1 MKFIDVILSVI
12 KSLFSSWITKFK
24 ENNPSG
30 FRVVGL
36 VLVAISGLSVWIIS
50 NGIAPQFDHIIEL
63 VGYAA
68 AGLAALF
75 GINQLAAGSKA
86 QVLSK
91 VGDELKAN
99 AAHTRT
105 ILLSLLFVAAFVAS
119 VWLFSKKVPNAPA
132 EETIYLSAA
141 PDAPVEAFSAPA
153 EISNPETGPQPI
165 RPYFVQVLYYRLDT
179 LSSVP
184 TGGLPSFRVI
194 VRRDVT
200 VDFPRVL
207 SSGIPPLS
215 LFQNVRVPGYPNQD
229 RIFNAIILN
238 Q

>member
-1 MKFIDVILSVI
+1 MKFIDVILSVL
-12 KSLFSSWITKFK
+12 KTLLSGWISRFK
-24 ENNPSG
+24 ENNPAG
-30 FRVVGL
+30 YRAVGVALVGVSMAVTFFIQNEVFPTIEPTL
-36 VLVAISGLSVWIIS
+36 VLI
-50 NGIAPQFDHIIEL
+50 Q
-63 VGYAA
+63 YAA
-68 AGLAALF
+68 AGLAVLF
-75 GINQLAAGSKA
+75 GINEVADSAKRQVQEGKNPSAALAFKWRAVVYLVLIIGGFIAIIHFGNKA
-86 QVLSK
+86 K
-91 VGDELKAN
+91 G
-99 AAHTRT
+99 
-105 ILLSLLFVAAFVAS
+105 
-119 VWLFSKKVPNAPA
+119 APA

-215 LFQNVRVPGYPNQD
+215 LFQNVLVPGYPNQD
-229 RIFNAIILN
+229 RVFNAIILN

>member
-86 QVLSK
+86 QVLSR

-105 ILLSLLFVAAFVAS
+105 ILLSLLFVAGFVAC
-119 VWLFSKKVPNAPA
+119 VWLFAKKVPNVPEQATAITPTGESLTLPTPEMDPA
-132 EETIYLSAA
+132 KPLTSYVVTVLASKIDTVTS
-141 PDAPVEAFSAPA
+141 
-153 EISNPETGPQPI
+153 IS
-165 RPYFVQVLYYRLDT
+165 
-179 LSSVP
+179 
-184 TGGLPSFRVI
+184 TGGLPS
-194 VRRDVT
+194 
-200 VDFPRVL
+200 
-207 SSGIPPLS
+207 
-215 LFQNVRVPGYPNQD
+215 VRVPQRLQYSLVFFPVTMDHVPTIEDFSIIKPRDGYKLERIVNIQLYPNK
-229 RIFNAIILN
+229 
-238 Q
+238 